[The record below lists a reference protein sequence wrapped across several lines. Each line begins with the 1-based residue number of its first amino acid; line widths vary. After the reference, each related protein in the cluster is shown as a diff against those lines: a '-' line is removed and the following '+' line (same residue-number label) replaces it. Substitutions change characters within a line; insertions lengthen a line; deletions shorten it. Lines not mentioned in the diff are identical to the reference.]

1 MLGRALIVACALTAA
16 LPSAV
21 RAQEGG
27 TASGEVDAAAG
38 SDTSDETSDEA
49 SDQTSDDAV
58 PNTAAAAEAYDRGSA
73 FYLNGDYARA
83 AQWFET
89 AYRLAPAAPALI
101 QALRAQMQTGHAIR
115 SANLALRL
123 RGLHADDD
131 DARVLADQVIA
142 ENGADFVLLELSC
155 DDCQLEI
162 EGRVW
167 SYRAAYLTPNTD
179 HDVIVR
185 QGEHRERHRIRGR
198 AGQSIELGPPRAD
211 APDPDRVEPPPPSTR
226 PGSGGLSPW
235 FFGVGAGL
243 TALSTVLLIWSGVD
257 TLDGVDAFNAMPTPE
272 AFEEGQAKELRT
284 NVLIGITAGLAV
296 VTLLFGVL
304 ADWDGEPAPS
314 TTAGVFFDG
323 RAGGAWLRTSF

>member
-1 MLGRALIVACALTAA
+1 MSVESRTAA
-16 LPSAV
+16 KLEICRGPFQATVPTLPS
-21 RAQEGG
+21 
-27 TASGEVDAAAG
+27 T
-38 SDTSDETSDEA
+38 
-49 SDQTSDDAV
+49 
-58 PNTAAAAEAYDRGSA
+58 
-73 FYLNGDYARA
+73 
-83 AQWFET
+83 
-89 AYRLAPAAPALI
+89 LAPAP
-101 QALRAQMQTGHAIR
+101 RADRNQRTT
-115 SANLALRL
+115 
-123 RGLHADDD
+123 
-131 DARVLADQVIA
+131 
-142 ENGADFVLLELSC
+142 VLLTGATGFLGRYLLREL
-155 DDCQLEI
+155 LE
-162 EGRVW
+162 
-167 SYRAAYLTPNTD
+167 NTD